1 MADTV
6 VIKEFLATLGY
17 RVDESSQRRFLDAI
31 TSMSNAVIGLG
42 AGIAG
47 AAGAVTAAVAN
58 MASSASQMQY
68 LAMTVNDTVNNID
81 ALTFAWQKLGLA
93 PQQTMTALSNLAH
106 MMRTQPG
113 WAQVFTEYAGPGSL
127 TQQLQHFG
135 ERFARESAGQ
145 QFIIRQQFEK
155 FLGADFFNAILTRGG
170 QVGEGVQ
177 EFNFARRL
185 FHFDP
190 DEFARQS
197 TLFERAW
204 QSFQLR
210 LNDIMGHQGLPILQ
224 RMTAALQ
231 TMTSWLDSHSDQII
245 STLDRIGQHIS
256 SAFGGAVEMIG
267 KVVGWFER
275 LPADQQQIVT
285 AIAAI
290 MAAFIFPET
299 SKIALLI
306 GLLSQLFEDYK
317 RFQETGKSFLPWG
330 EIESGLSK
338 LLELMGKLAE
348 ATNGWITPLHAL
360 EAYFVGRFVV
370 SFVTGFAAIARAA
383 VSAGATVAA
392 TGTGFAAG
400 LTGLVGTILR
410 GAGAAARFLGPL
422 AGVAGGVYAGMTIG
436 QGEMAG
442 PGQDEI
448 GDPRSRPGFRAAP
461 PGAREGPTNPELLLD
476 KGSGGPS
483 LLERLGHVLSYLNPV
498 SVAEGAEL
506 PTNVKQLSTQMA
518 KLNDTLEGMSE
529 GGTGGFGSWA
539 TGLGAGIVGHLFGGG
554 ASGGEDAVKSITDP
568 KAIEAVKYL
577 MSKGVPMHQAIGMVS
592 NMMAESGLSTTVVN
606 ASGHAGL
613 RQWDQQRQAT
623 FQSLYGK
630 PLTSA
635 SMHEQLDFAKWEQE
649 HSEAKAGFMLS
660 QTKDILGATVA
671 DYNFNERPGADDR
684 SLGKRL
690 SYAKALGADPRLQG
704 DSFQA
709 GNSITQNNNVT
720 INTSADPNAVGR
732 AWDEYNRRHWADLQ
746 RNQQGAF
753 Q

>member
-1 MADTV
+1 
-6 VIKEFLATLGY
+6 
-17 RVDESSQRRFLDAI
+17 
-31 TSMSNAVIGLG
+31 MSNAVIGLG

-93 PQQTMTALSNLAH
+93 PQQTITALSNLAH

-135 ERFARESAGQ
+135 ERFARESVGQ

-155 FLGADFFNAILTRGG
+155 FLGPDFFNAILTRGG

-185 FHFDP
+185 FRFDP
-190 DEFARQS
+190 DEFAKQS
-197 TLFERAW
+197 VAFERAW

-231 TMTSWLDSHSDQII
+231 GMTNWLDSHADQII
-245 STLDRIGQHIS
+245 STLDRIGQHIT

-267 KVVGWFER
+267 KVVGWFEK

-338 LLELMGKLAE
+338 VLELLGKLAE

-360 EAYFVGRFVV
+360 EAYFVGKFVV
-370 SFVTGFAAIARAA
+370 SFVGGFAAIARSA
-383 VSAGATVAA
+383 VAAGAAVAA

-400 LTGLVGTILR
+400 LTGLLGGVLR

-422 AGVAGGVYAGMTIG
+422 LGIAGGVYAGMTIG

-442 PGQDEI
+442 PGQDEA

-461 PGAREGPTNPELLLD
+461 PGARLGPTNPELLQD

-483 LLERLGHVLSYLNPV
+483 LLERLGHVLSYLNPI

-506 PTNVKQLSTQMA
+506 PANVKQLSTQMT
-518 KLNDTLEGMSE
+518 KLNDTLEGMTE
-529 GGTGGFGSWA
+529 GGAGGFGSWA
-539 TGLGAGIVGHLFGGG
+539 SGLGAGIVGHLFGGG
-554 ASGGEDAVKSITDP
+554 SGGEDAVKSITDP

-613 RQWDQQRQAT
+613 RQWDRARQET
-623 FQSLYGK
+623 FRQLTGKNLTQASL
-630 PLTSA
+630 
-635 SMHEQLDFAKWEQE
+635 HDQLDFAAWEQE
-649 HSEAKAGFMLS
+649 HSEAKAGFMLRQAGDAIS
-660 QTKDILGATVA
+660 ATIA
-671 DYNFNERPGADDR
+671 DYQFNERPGADDR
-684 SLGKRL
+684 SLGRRIGF
-690 SYAKALGADPRLQG
+690 AKALGADPRLSSSSTFNGG
-704 DSFQA
+704 DTISQ
-709 GNSITQNNNVT
+709 TNNVT

-746 RNQQGAF
+746 RNQQGAV